1 MTAQTKDDLKK
12 LIMEADENMSE
23 SLHAILYDDFA
34 KADDKVSEAIRILRR
49 TQSAIRREF
58 R

>member
-1 MTAQTKDDLKK
+1 MNRDDLKNM
-12 LIMEADENMSE
+12 IMEADKNESE
-23 SLHAILYDDFA
+23 ALHAILYGKFRE
-34 KADDKVSEAIRILRR
+34 ADDAVSEAIRILRR